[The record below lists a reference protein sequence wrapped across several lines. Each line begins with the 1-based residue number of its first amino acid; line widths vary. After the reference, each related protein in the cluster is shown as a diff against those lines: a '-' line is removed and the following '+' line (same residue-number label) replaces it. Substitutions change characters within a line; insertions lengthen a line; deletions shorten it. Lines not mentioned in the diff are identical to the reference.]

1 MAKKR
6 QATNDGIV
14 LEARVTHLKG
24 NPRRCQAVRKGK
36 QCNNIAREGYEVCFK
51 HGAGSAKR
59 EKEGTKKPPGG
70 QIVHGLY
77 AKRYKQT
84 LLELKA
90 SGVIDEHY
98 KAHHIEEEIG
108 MSRLAAEKLIGH
120 EPDFMLLL
128 EKLAGIRDNPASDV
142 DDIIEAAK
150 LAWKLQHF
158 YELVIEQLGNV
169 SSMVLKA
176 AQIDNITSTT
186 KAREL
191 FVDLL
196 VEFSAIARNHLTY
209 DLHMALAAELQAK
222 FDPML
227 KDRGKTLVLED

>member
-1 MAKKR
+1 MTR
-6 QATNDGIV
+6 NN
-14 LEARVTHLKG
+14 
-24 NPRRCQAVRKGK
+24 NP
-36 QCNNIAREGYEVCFK
+36 
-51 HGAGSAKR
+51 
-59 EKEGTKKPPGG
+59 
-70 QIVHGLY
+70 
-77 AKRYKQT
+77 T

-90 SGVIDEHY
+90 QGVIDENY
-98 KAHHIEEEIG
+98 KAHHIDEEIG

-128 EKLAGIRDNPASDV
+128 EKLAGLRDDPASDP
-142 DDIIEAAK
+142 DDVIEAAK

-176 AQIDNITSTT
+176 SQIDNLTSTT

-227 KDRGKTLVLED
+227 KDRGKTLVLEG